1 MTFPKLKNKAI
12 LAPMAGVTDVAFR
25 ALCKRYGAGMTYT
38 EFVSSSA
45 LIRERDATLKMI
57 RVDES
62 EKPVGVQ
69 LFGSEV
75 EEIVLAGKILE
86 KRFDVIDVNCGCPAF
101 KVIKTGAGSEM
112 LKNPDKIAEFVSK
125 LAHAIKKPVS
135 VKIRTGI
142 DSRHK
147 NALEVAKKVE
157 EAGAAAITV
166 HGRTQ
171 EQGYSGKADWDLIKQ
186 VKESVNIPVIG
197 NGDVFTPEDF
207 KSWLEFSN
215 VDGIMIGR
223 AAMTNPFIF
232 QQIQDYMKTG
242 VYGEKNKKVL
252 FFEYLELAEKYDI
265 HFLQVK
271 NHAVSFTKGLVGGS
285 SIRQKLVRTNDI
297 KQLSSLMEKI

>member
-285 SIRQKLVRTNDI
+285 SIRQKLVRTNNI